1 MTKLGKLIP
10 VVLTLLLIGGCNT
23 MQTRSSDGSALARI
37 EQRGELV
44 LGTSGDME
52 PMSFTHADG
61 KVVGLDVD
69 IGRFMAQAMGV
80 KLTTRTL
87 PFTELLP
94 ALQRGEVDVVISNL
108 TITPKRN
115 MSVAFVGPYMT
126 SGKCILTKQESL
138 ARAQQAEDLN
148 TPDTRIAVMKGS
160 TSEDFVRTLL
170 PQATVMLTDNREA
183 AVDLV
188 KSRHRRQGVADQAS
202 IDGDQPVL
210 LRQLAKRRQVRKMR
224 HGVFTIPS
232 GLQLFVRFVGQGP
245 NSVGA

>member
-1 MTKLGKLIP
+1 M
-10 VVLTLLLIGGCNT
+10 
-23 MQTRSSDGSALARI
+23 
-37 EQRGELV
+37 

-170 PQATVMLTDNREA
+170 PQATVMLADSRTA

-188 KSRHRRQGVADQAS
+188 KSDQAGG
-202 IDGDQPVL
+202 IVAVARDGRIL
-210 LRQLAKRRQVRKMR
+210 LVVVELLGDRCGTSAEL
-224 HGVFTIPS
+224 G
-232 GLQLFVRFVGQGP
+232 
-245 NSVGA
+245 